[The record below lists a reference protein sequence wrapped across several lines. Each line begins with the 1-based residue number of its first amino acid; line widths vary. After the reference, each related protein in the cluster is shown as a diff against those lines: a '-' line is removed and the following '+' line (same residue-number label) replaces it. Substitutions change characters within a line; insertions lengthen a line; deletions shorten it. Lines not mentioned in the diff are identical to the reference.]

1 MTGESER
8 LWASRPAPHRVLLQA
23 LRLVAKGRVL
33 IAVGIAIVCYGLG
46 LANGVWLGSYRG
58 RVADENY
65 WDLRKSHAALVDFI
79 QKHFPKA
86 SLTTGW
92 QAAVFMDN
100 KEKERKRE
108 P

>member
-1 MTGESER
+1 MTDDAER

-33 IAVGIAIVCYGLG
+33 IAIGIGIVCYGLG

-65 WDLRKSHAALVDFI
+65 WDLRKSHAALVTFV
-79 QKHFPKA
+79 QQQFPKA
-86 SLTTGW
+86 FRTTAG
-92 QAAVFMDN
+92 QAAVIVDRLD
-100 KEKERKRE
+100 KERT